1 MKTLK
6 FKYYKKNKNKKKNK
20 KKWGVIIIY
29 KKLIS
34 NHTKI

>member
-1 MKTLK
+1 MKTPK
-6 FKYYKKNKNKKKNK
+6 FKYYKKTKKE
-20 KKWGVIIIY
+20 VIIIY